1 MSLITENNRQYYEGA
16 QGFRLNTNP
25 IPNAAQS
32 ITTTFDTDLKFYGY
46 KLDVNEKY
54 PLNNFKLYYSS
65 TSAPGTWTE
74 YTNAYTVSGN
84 TITLGLV
91 TSTVNLAAPTPQ
103 TYVEVATDSL
113 TDTVEVGA
121 LILVPDATWIP
132 GMSGNTVWAFI
143 SSVTDQGNNVTR
155 IGWSGQGYGTAEYG
169 PGVAVTIVNYIQEQ
183 PTPRPPAYFVV
194 QLKKLDGGEYGATPP
209 EKAYG
214 DEVEK
219 NYGSYAYTKLD
230 DVINNFL
237 VAYVGAGKL
246 IPSVK
251 RTDVIFHA
259 KRAMQEFSYDTL
271 KSVNKLEVSVPHNL
285 SIPMPQDYVNYVNL
299 YWIDNSGVKR
309 VIMPGNMLTTNP
321 TDLFLQDTKGIPVQ
335 DQFNDNINT
344 TSVTEDR
351 WENNI
356 LKERTNPDFIDDTIL
371 GWEYYYGW
379 PEFGYG
385 QLYGLD
391 PQFANSSGY
400 YTINERENK
409 FSFSANLVDKIVV
422 IEYISDGLS
431 TNLDT
436 RIPKLAE
443 EALYAYLKHAILASR
458 INQPE
463 YIIQRLKKEASAQLR
478 NTKIRLSNIKLDQI
492 VQVMRG
498 KSKQIKH

>member
-16 QGFRLNTNP
+16 QGFRFNG
-25 IPNAAQS
+25 S
-32 ITTTFDTDLKFYGY
+32 ITEFTTTFDTNLKFSASQPT
-46 KLDVNEKY
+46 DVNY
-54 PLNNFKLYYSS
+54 PLNNFKIYTSS
-65 TSAPGTWTE
+65 TALPGTWTE
-74 YTNAYTVSGN
+74 YDSLNYSVTGN
-84 TITLGLV
+84 TISFAG
-91 TSTVNLAAPTPQ
+91 
-103 TYVEVATDSL
+103 
-113 TDTVEVGA
+113 
-121 LILVPDATWIP
+121 
-132 GMSGNTVWAFI
+132 
-143 SSVTDQGNNVTR
+143 SSVTISTVAPSSVNYVDIDNLTGSANVGDKVQIVGAT
-155 IGWSGQGYGTAEYG
+155 WSGSFEYAFVTAIYPSPTVTGATRYEWNPVTYGNAIYG
-169 PGVAVTIVNYIQEQ
+169 SGQAVIFEQ
-183 PTPRPPAYFVV
+183 PIVSTTDYLVV
-194 QLKKLDGGEYGATPP
+194 QLKKLDGGEYGATPAD
-209 EKAYG
+209 KAYG
-214 DEVEK
+214 SVVED
-219 NYGSYAYTKLD
+219 NWGSYAYTKLD

-299 YWIDNSGVKR
+299 YWIDQSGVKR

-321 TDLFLQDTKGIPVQ
+321 TDLFLQDTKGVPVQ
-335 DQFNDNINT
+335 DQFNDNIDT

-351 WENNI
+351 WKNNI